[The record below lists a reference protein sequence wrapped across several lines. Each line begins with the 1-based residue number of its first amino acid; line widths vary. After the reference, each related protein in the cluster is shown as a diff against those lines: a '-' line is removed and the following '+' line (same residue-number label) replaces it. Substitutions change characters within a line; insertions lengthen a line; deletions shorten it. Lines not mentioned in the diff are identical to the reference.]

1 VTGAKEATMNLTQQ
15 LQTTFVLLEA
25 DWPADQSRKL
35 VRDFPERAA
44 THVIVHQGDPGAGA
58 ETYYL
63 FTRKQALDLLSL
75 GGTVGAALDLPNT
88 DAAASLDVSVSRGDA
103 PARAVVF
110 AGGSV
115 AGYIDEEF
123 ETLGGPTR
131 GGALAANGGEGAAT
145 VQRSLV
151 ADMPESVALNDIATL
166 LVSLAAEAPPDLE
179 SLALTLEV
187 GSTLDVVV
195 QPSSGL
201 KVEGRREGSFAVTN
215 DGESP
220 PLMFKLRGTAIGPTQ
235 IRVLAFRDGQ
245 SLGQLELPVMVQEA
259 VASADSA
266 RATAELV
273 PAGGRRP
280 DLSLHI
286 FSEVE
291 DGQTVLTFRLSA
303 ANNAENL
310 YLTELGT
317 KTLVSDPGR
326 YFAEFFSDIENLML
340 DSPEK
345 QKEAELQV
353 QIKGAQLFSE
363 VFPEQVKEK
372 LWQLR
377 DRIASIQIE
386 SMEPFIPWEL
396 CRLSGKDGDSVVDGP
411 FLCEKFNI
419 TRWPLGMGMRP
430 NLKLDNIAMVVPADS
445 GLPFA
450 QEERQYLLGLAGGQ
464 RAVKEIPATYASVL
478 MELASGQYDGW
489 HFSGHGAT
497 RSQDANRSAIFL
509 TDNTPFTP
517 EALNGP
523 VTNLGKAKPLVFL
536 NACQAGRG
544 GFSLTDVGGWGEK
557 FLRAGAAAFI
567 GTYWTVSDRPALEFA
582 RGLYGRL
589 LAGMPI
595 GQAAKEARA
604 EIKAGGNPTW
614 LAYTVF
620 ADPWAAV
627 STAPADTPPST

>member
-1 VTGAKEATMNLTQQ
+1 MNLTE
-15 LQTTFVLLEA
+15 LIKTSFVLLEA

-35 VRDFPERAA
+35 MHALPEPAV
-44 THVIVHQGDPGAGA
+44 THVIVHQGEPGAGA

-63 FTRKQALDLLSL
+63 FPQRQARDLLEL
-75 GGTVGAALDLPNT
+75 GGTVGEAQDLAHT
-88 DAAASLDVSVSRGDA
+88 TAAAVLDASASFGDA
-103 PARAVVF
+103 PQRAVIN
-110 AGGSV
+110 AGGRI
-115 AGYIDEEF
+115 AGFIDKDYL
-123 ETLGGPTR
+123 TLGGPTR
-131 GGALAANGGEGAAT
+131 GEAANGGGAAT
-145 VQRSLV
+145 VQRSLI
-151 ADMPESVALNDIATL
+151 ADMPESIALNDTVSL
-166 LVSLAAEAPPDLE
+166 LVSLATKAPPTLD
-179 SLALTLEV
+179 SLSLTLEV

-195 QPSSGL
+195 QPSAGL
-201 KVEGRREGSFAVTN
+201 KVEGRRDGSFTVTN
-215 DGESP
+215 DAESP
-220 PLMFKLRGTAIGPTQ
+220 PLMFKLRGATIGPTQ
-235 IRVLAFRDGQ
+235 VRVLAFRDGQ
-245 SLGQLELPVMVQEA
+245 SLGHLELSVLVQEA

-266 RATAELV
+266 RATAELAPV
-273 PAGGRRP
+273 SARRP

-303 ANNAENL
+303 ANAEENL

-317 KTLVSDPGR
+317 KTLMSDPGR
-326 YFAEFFSDIENLML
+326 YFAEFFSDIENLEL
-340 DSPEK
+340 STPEK
-345 QKEAELQV
+345 MKEAELMV

-363 VFPEQVKEK
+363 AFPDQVKEK

-377 DRIASIQIE
+377 DRITSIQIE

-396 CRLSGKDGDSVVDGP
+396 CRLSGKDGDSIVDGP

-419 TRWPLGMGMRP
+419 TRWPLGMGVRP
-430 NLKLDNIAMVVPADS
+430 TLKLDNIAMVVPADS

-450 QEERQYLLGLAGGQ
+450 QEERQYLLGLANGQ
-464 RAVKEIPATYASVL
+464 RAVKEIPATYAAVL
-478 MELASGQYDGW
+478 TELASGVYDVW

-536 NACQAGRG
+536 NACQAGLG
-544 GFSLTDVGGWGEK
+544 GLSLTDVGGWGEK

-567 GTYWTVSDRPALEFA
+567 GTYWKVSDRPALEFA
-582 RGLYGRL
+582 RALYGRL
-589 LAGMPI
+589 LAGVPI
-595 GQAAKEARA
+595 GQAAREARA

-614 LAYTVF
+614 LAYTIF
-620 ADPWAAV
+620 ADPWAAISAAAV
-627 STAPADTPPST
+627 DAPPSG